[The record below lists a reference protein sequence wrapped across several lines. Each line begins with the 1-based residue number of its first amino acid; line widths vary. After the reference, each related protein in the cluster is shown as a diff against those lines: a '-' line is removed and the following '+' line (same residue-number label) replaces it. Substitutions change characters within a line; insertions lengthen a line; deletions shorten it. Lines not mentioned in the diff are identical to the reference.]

1 MNNYHAHFIYRQGLE
16 SVYSN
21 QLDNLLNERYENLRE
36 IERINGR
43 DNKINEELR
52 TLLYSK
58 LRTNTQMIHKLKKE
72 KNQRIRA
79 YFIERV
85 MMTGNGRNM
94 HRPALNNIL
103 KFTGDHVEDSIMDPL
118 VLETLTK
125 NKKNMLARNIN

>member
-16 SVYSN
+16 SVYSKH
-21 QLDNLLNERYENLRE
+21 LDNLLTERYENLQIFE
-36 IERINGR
+36 HAIR
-43 DNKINEELR
+43 DNNINEEVRDLM
-52 TLLYSK
+52 YSK

-85 MMTGNGRNM
+85 MMNGNGRNM

-103 KFTGDHVEDSIMDPL
+103 KFTGDHIEDSIIDPL

-125 NKKNMLARNIN
+125 NKKAMMSRNIN

>member
-1 MNNYHAHFIYRQGLE
+1 MNNYNAHFIYRQDLE

-21 QLDNLLNERYENLRE
+21 QLDNLLTERYENLRE
-36 IERINGR
+36 IEHVIR
-43 DNKINEELR
+43 DNKINEEVR
-52 TLLYSK
+52 ALLYSK

-72 KNQRIRA
+72 KGQRIRA

-85 MMTGNGRNM
+85 MMNGKGRNM

>member
-1 MNNYHAHFIYRQGLE
+1 MNNYHAHFIYRQGLK

-43 DNKINEELR
+43 ANKINEEVR

>member
-21 QLDNLLNERYENLRE
+21 QLDNLLNERYENLQIFE
-36 IERINGR
+36 HAIR
-43 DNKINEELR
+43 DNNINEEVR
-52 TLLYSK
+52 ALLYSK
-58 LRTNTQMIHKLKKE
+58 MRTNTQMIHKLKKE

>member
-43 DNKINEELR
+43 DNNINEEVRDLM
-52 TLLYSK
+52 YSK

-72 KNQRIRA
+72 KGQRIRA

>member
-1 MNNYHAHFIYRQGLE
+1 MNNYNAHLIYRQGLE

-21 QLDNLLNERYENLRE
+21 QLNNMLIERYENLRIFE
-36 IERINGR
+36 DAIR
-43 DNKINEELR
+43 DNNINEEVRDLM
-52 TLLYSK
+52 YSK
-58 LRTNTQMIHKLKKE
+58 MRTNTQMIHQLKKE

-85 MMTGNGRNM
+85 LMTGNGRNM

-125 NKKNMLARNIN
+125 NKKAMLTR

>member
-21 QLDNLLNERYENLRE
+21 QLDNLLNERYENLQIFE
-36 IERINGR
+36 HAIR
-43 DNKINEELR
+43 DNNINEEVRDLM
-52 TLLYSK
+52 YSK

>member
-1 MNNYHAHFIYRQGLE
+1 MNNYNAHFIYRQGLK

-21 QLDNLLNERYENLRE
+21 QLDNLLTERYENLRE
-36 IERINGR
+36 IERVNGR
-43 DNKINEELR
+43 DNKINEEVR

>member
-1 MNNYHAHFIYRQGLE
+1 MNNYHAHFIYRQGLK

-21 QLDNLLNERYENLRE
+21 QLDNLLTERYENLRE
-36 IERINGR
+36 IERVNGR
-43 DNKINEELR
+43 DNKINEEVR

>member
-36 IERINGR
+36 IERVTTPPN
-43 DNKINEELR
+43 INEDER
-52 TLLYSK
+52 DLLYSK

>member
-1 MNNYHAHFIYRQGLE
+1 MNNYNAHLIYRQGLE
-16 SVYSN
+16 SVYRN
-21 QLDNLLNERYENLRE
+21 QLNNMLIERYENLRIFE
-36 IERINGR
+36 DAIR
-43 DNKINEELR
+43 DNNINEEVRDLM
-52 TLLYSK
+52 YSK
-58 LRTNTQMIHKLKKE
+58 MRTNTQMIHQLKKE

-85 MMTGNGRNM
+85 LMTGNGRNM

-125 NKKNMLARNIN
+125 NKKAMLTR

>member
-36 IERINGR
+36 IERVTTPPN
-43 DNKINEELR
+43 INEDER
-52 TLLYSK
+52 DLLYSK

-72 KNQRIRA
+72 KGQRIRA

-94 HRPALNNIL
+94 HRPSLNNIL